1 MIVTSALSPAP
12 TAAAT
17 SPAMKPIG
25 RFSPTSAGRAGFDG
39 VTVRGAAAVRGG
51 TGPVNARRAAGGRL
65 NGLTGGCS
73 LIEPSLGGAPL
84 ALKPNRRRTLLSPG
98 AGIFKALDANET
110 PAISTYSPPSPTIKS
125 NGGVG
130 PSRGARL

>member
-1 MIVTSALSPAP
+1 MIVTSAQSPAP

-25 RFSPTSAGRAGFDG
+25 RFSPTSAGRAGFGG

-65 NGLTGGCS
+65 NGLTAGWS
-73 LIEPSLGGAPL
+73 LIEPSFGGGAL
-84 ALKPNRRRTLLSPG
+84 GFKPNSRRTR
-98 AGIFKALDANET
+98 FFVE
-110 PAISTYSPPSPTIKS
+110 
-125 NGGVG
+125 GGN
-130 PSRGARL
+130 L

>member
-1 MIVTSALSPAP
+1 MIVTSAQSPAP

-25 RFSPTSAGRAGFDG
+25 RFSPTSAGRAGFGG

-65 NGLTGGCS
+65 DGLTAGRF
-73 LIEPSLGGAPL
+73 LIEASLGRGPRAF
-84 ALKPNRRRTLLSPG
+84 KPNRR
-98 AGIFKALDANET
+98 
-110 PAISTYSPPSPTIKS
+110 PPLPFSE
-125 NGGVG
+125 GD
-130 PSRGARL
+130 